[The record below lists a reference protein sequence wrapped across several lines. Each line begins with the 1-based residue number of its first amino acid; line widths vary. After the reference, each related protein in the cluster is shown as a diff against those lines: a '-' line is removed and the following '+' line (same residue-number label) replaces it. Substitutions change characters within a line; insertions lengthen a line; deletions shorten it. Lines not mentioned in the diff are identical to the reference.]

1 MEPIKIN
8 IEVEVGLKQTTID
21 TIRQLFG
28 APIVAQPA
36 AEAPA
41 PKEEPKRKAKKE
53 PEGPAPQPNDKVVE
67 APKEEG
73 LALAAD
79 DDLPPDDAPAPA
91 KKTPTEDDARQAV
104 KAARTRGVSAKA
116 IKDFMKEGFD
126 IASSV
131 ECPAE
136 RRQELIDGLNNL
148 AA

>member
-28 APIVAQPA
+28 AQITYTKDSVPE
-36 AEAPA
+36 AEAP
-41 PKEEPKRKAKKE
+41 KDEPKRKAKKAETAPESE
-53 PEGPAPQPNDKVVE
+53 PVMMG
-67 APKEEG
+67 
-73 LALAAD
+73 AD
-79 DDLPPDDAPAPA
+79 PIGTGAEDVDDLPPDDAPAPA

-104 KAARTRGVSAKA
+104 KAARSRGVTAKA
-116 IKDFMKEGFD
+116 IKDYMKESFN
-126 IASSV
+126 IATSV

-136 RRQELIDGLNNL
+136 RRQELIDGLNRL